1 MIACDWKE
9 LGAVVEQNPEEEY
22 IILVGSKEA
31 IDVFDGMIPIIPPI
45 NRTQLIP
52 GSPLTIEDPSMFSC
66 VGSWP
71 ITQSERAVLLQK
83 LFLTSPDFTEVD
95 ETEF

>member
-9 LGAVVEQNPEEEY
+9 LEAVVEQNPEEEY

-31 IDVFDGMIPIIPPI
+31 IDVFDGMIPVIPPI

-52 GSPLTIEDPSMFSC
+52 GAPLIIEDPSMFSC

-71 ITQSERAVLLQK
+71 ITQSEYAILLQK
-83 LFLTSPDFTEVD
+83 LFLASPDFTEAD
-95 ETEF
+95 ATEF